1 MVGHQ
6 VAEALRG
13 VAEQAGEVA
22 MRLKEERRL
31 TAAAVEQVAT
41 QRGKDAVELASHVV
55 SELSPER
62 LAIAKV
68 KYAYGGFE
76 RRDPLKAM
84 PKEHTTLSHELARI
98 QQDERYQRR
107 EALVGPY
114 GSITR
119 SLEEATDHYNNW
131 HDECLKF
138 ESLEGF
144 LELIATNYDTPEFT
158 LRWWDAAYWRV
169 WSNGDKVCA
178 ALGLADFG
186 DDVLPVYNRAHAS
199 MTQWHGEVKRFTAE
213 RDAVLALVRRHD
225 EATVRL
231 QRLPELYLDECR
243 RALGKHIEQA
253 DPALLESWNEDDRVA
268 CALLRRVAGLKAK
281 GDILSQLHGGL
292 DVVLG
297 RLGELAGRCNTQAA
311 KLTRPKKFH
320 AQVTSPPKL
329 DKMAKTIAKADE
341 AVIKAAKL
349 RERVIRFAD
358 YERFPSGDSPE
369 LWYLLMVGQRA
380 SALTPQLAAWY
391 DRHPKVVET
400 FAPNTATVSSDHRD
414 DGDDFVQGVV
424 VGHVVS
430 RALDDLGDVS

>member
-6 VAEALRG
+6 VAEALQG
-13 VAEQAGEVA
+13 VAEEAGDAA

-31 TAAAVEQVAT
+31 TAAAVEQVGT
-41 QRGKDAVELASHVV
+41 QRSRDAVELASHIV

-62 LAIAKV
+62 LAVAKT

-84 PKEHTTLSHELARI
+84 PKEASTLAHEVARI

-119 SLEEATDHYNNW
+119 SLEEATDHFNNW

-138 ESLEGF
+138 EDLEGF
-144 LELIATNYDTPEFT
+144 RELLEVGYDTPEFT

-169 WSNGDKVCA
+169 WANGDKVCA

-186 DDVLPVYNRAHAS
+186 DDVFPAYQRARGPRE
-199 MTQWHGEVKRFTAE
+199 QWLGEVRRFTKE
-213 RDAVLALVRRHD
+213 RDAVLALVQRHD
-225 EATVRL
+225 ESASRL
-231 QRLPELYLDECR
+231 QRLPDLYLDECR
-243 RALGKHIEQA
+243 RALGKHLEQA

-268 CALLRRVAGLKAK
+268 CALLRRIAGLKAK
-281 GDILSQLHGGL
+281 VDILSQLLLGL
-292 DVVLG
+292 DELLG
-297 RLGELAGRCNTQAA
+297 RVGELGGRCTTQAA
-311 KLTRPKKFH
+311 KLLRPKKYH
-320 AQVTSPPKL
+320 AQVARLPKL
-329 DKMAKTIAKADE
+329 EKMAKTITKAKE
-341 AVIKAAKL
+341 AAQKAAKL
-349 RERVIRFAD
+349 RDRVLRFND

-380 SALTPQLAAWY
+380 TALTPQLAAWY

-400 FAPNTATVSSDHRD
+400 FVPSESSVSDD
-414 DGDDFVQGVV
+414 DGFVQGVV
-424 VGHVVS
+424 VGHVVN

>member
-6 VAEALRG
+6 VGEALRG

-22 MRLKEERRL
+22 MRLKEELRL
-31 TAAAVEQVAT
+31 TGAAVDQVTTAR
-41 QRGKDAVELASHVV
+41 QKDAVALASHIV
-55 SELSPER
+55 SELSAER
-62 LAIAKV
+62 LAVAKV

-84 PKEHTTLSHELARI
+84 PKEQTTLSHEVSRI
-98 QQDERYQRR
+98 QADERYQRR

-138 ESLEGF
+138 EALEGF
-144 LELIATNYDTPEFT
+144 LELIQVGYDTPNFT
-158 LRWWDAAYWRV
+158 LRWWDAGYWRV
-169 WSNGDKVCA
+169 WANGDKVCA

-186 DDVLPVYNRAHAS
+186 DDVLPVYERAHAS
-199 MTQWHGEVKRFTAE
+199 MTQWFGEVKRFTAE
-213 RDAVLALVRRHD
+213 RDAVLGLVRRHD
-225 EATVRL
+225 EAVSRL
-231 QRLPELYLDECR
+231 SRLPELYLDECR
-243 RALGKHIEQA
+243 RALGKHLEQA
-253 DPALLESWNEDDRVA
+253 DPALLESWNEEDRVA

-281 GDILSQLHGGL
+281 SDILEQLKSGL
-292 DVVLG
+292 EVVRS

-311 KLTRPKKFH
+311 KLMRPKKYH
-320 AQVTSPPKL
+320 AQVSNPPKL
-329 DKMAKTIAKADE
+329 EKMAKTIAKADE
-341 AVIKAAKL
+341 AVMKAAKL
-349 RERVIRFAD
+349 RERVVRFAD

-391 DRHPKVVET
+391 DRHPEVVET
-400 FAPNTATVSSDHRD
+400 FAPNTPTVSN
-414 DGDDFVQGVV
+414 DGDDFIQGVV

-430 RALDDLGDVS
+430 RAFDDLGDVS

>member
-6 VAEALRG
+6 VGEALRG

-22 MRLKEERRL
+22 MRLQEEHRL
-31 TAAAVEQVAT
+31 TSAAVEQVAT
-41 QRGKDAVELASHVV
+41 ARRKDALELASHIV
-55 SELSPER
+55 SELSAER
-62 LAIAKV
+62 LAVAKV

-84 PKEHTTLSHELARI
+84 PKEHTTLSHEVSRI

-107 EALVGPY
+107 DALVGPY
-114 GSITR
+114 GSVTR

-138 ESLEGF
+138 EALEGF
-144 LELIATNYDTPEFT
+144 LELIEVGYDTPNFT

-169 WSNGDKVCA
+169 WANGDKVCA

-186 DDVLPVYNRAHAS
+186 DDVLPVYERAHAS
-199 MTQWHGEVKRFTAE
+199 MTQWFGEVKRFTAE

-225 EATVRL
+225 EAVSRL
-231 QRLPELYLDECR
+231 SRLPELYLDECR
-243 RALGKHIEQA
+243 RALGKHLEQA

-281 GDILSQLHGGL
+281 GDILEQLKSGL
-292 DVVLG
+292 EVVRG
-297 RLGELAGRCNTQAA
+297 RVGELAGRCNTQAA
-311 KLTRPKKFH
+311 KLMRPKKYH
-320 AQVTSPPKL
+320 AQVSNPPKL
-329 DKMAKTIAKADE
+329 EKMASTIAKADE
-341 AVIKAAKL
+341 AVMKAAKL

-391 DRHPKVVET
+391 DRHPEVVET
-400 FAPNTATVSSDHRD
+400 FAPNTPTARN
-414 DGDDFVQGVV
+414 DGDDFIQGVV